1 MTAESIPS
9 QTPSDPYVVT
19 KSLLHEDNH
28 NLQPRPGVGHDQGGT
43 EDV

>member
-19 KSLLHEDNH
+19 KSLHEDNH